1 MICTKNMCIYR
12 IFLKQS
18 NYFLIWQQVKHVVC
32 VTVVYPYIIFS
43 KMVNKFTR
51 WTCLFNTLVVETKQ
65 DTEDSLCTFGFV
77 GPPLPGV
84 CDEDRGQVPTERK
97 AAATR

>member
-32 VTVVYPYIIFS
+32 VTVFYPYIIFS
-43 KMVNKFTR
+43 KMANKLNHLILHFIEFT
-51 WTCLFNTLVVETKQ
+51 
-65 DTEDSLCTFGFV
+65 
-77 GPPLPGV
+77 
-84 CDEDRGQVPTERK
+84 QVYFTWVLILIL
-97 AAATR
+97 